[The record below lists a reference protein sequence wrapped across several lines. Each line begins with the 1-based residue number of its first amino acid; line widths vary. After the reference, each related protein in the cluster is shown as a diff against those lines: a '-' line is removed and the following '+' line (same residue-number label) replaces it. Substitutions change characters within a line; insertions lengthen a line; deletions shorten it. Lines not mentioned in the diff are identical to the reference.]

1 MAETTTHGTP
11 CMLFYDIPSNSGIP
25 NPSRHLRSRGVR
37 VNLSCWVLPESRV
50 PYALL
55 NELSQEGATWHVV
68 RFDPAEA
75 HKLARMAFES
85 LRKEAENAVR
95 RAMRSEENAQA
106 HAEERGPEAYRL
118 WVERSVRRAEAILN
132 DLTTGAQAL
141 GLTFDIQTGLVA
153 LSGIQSAAQARAA
166 VYAGMVEEAK
176 RRGLAQ
182 AAELAGRNEIPGQVL
197 ADMLEEDG
205 ADVTHAHEAFADVSM

>member
-1 MAETTTHGTP
+1 MSSCQTP
-11 CMLFYDIPSNSGIP
+11 CLLMYDLPSANGIR
-25 NPSRHLRSRGVR
+25 NPSYYLRRVGVR
-37 VNLSCWVLPESRV
+37 VNYSAWVLPESRV

-75 HKLARMAFES
+75 HKFARMAFES

-106 HAEERGPEAYRL
+106 HAEERGPDAYRV
-118 WVERSVRRAEAILN
+118 WVERSVRRAETILK
-132 DLTTGAQAL
+132 DLTAGAQAL
-141 GLTFDIQTGLVA
+141 GLTFDVQSGLVA

-166 VYAGMVEEAK
+166 VYAGMAEEAK
-176 RRGLAQ
+176 RRGLTQ
-182 AAELAGRNEIPGQVL
+182 AAELASRNELPGQVL
-197 ADMLEEDG
+197 ADVLEEDG
-205 ADVTHAHEAFADVSM
+205 ADVAHAHEAFEGVSM